1 MDSFL
6 LLPSFLSSYSFFF
19 FFFATIVSATPYVHP
34 RHLLSRLV
42 FFFSPLNAGSHCI
55 GPLGQKVRCLLSLVL
70 TPLRSCI
77 FCLVVLHFV
86 LLLSYFLFSFL
97 YAETSLLH
105 VTELR
110 KWLARRKPDFS
121 LFSFSYYISHIYRLS
136 CVQRC
141 ASYCFFFFAKKSN
154 LIFADIDILRETTRV
169 QL

>member
-6 LLPSFLSSYSFFF
+6 FLPSFLSSYSFFF

-77 FCLVVLHFV
+77 FVSLSCTSSCCCLIFFSL
-86 LLLSYFLFSFL
+86 FLF
-97 YAETSLLH
+97 AETSLLH

-141 ASYCFFFFAKKSN
+141 ASYCFFLLKKV
-154 LIFADIDILRETTRV
+154 T
-169 QL
+169 

>member
-6 LLPSFLSSYSFFF
+6 FLPSFLSSYSFFF
-19 FFFATIVSATPYVHP
+19 SFCNNCVSYTLCPPPSFAVS
-34 RHLLSRLV
+34 SRFL
-42 FFFSPLNAGSHCI
+42 FSPLNAGSHCI

-77 FCLVVLHFV
+77 FVSLSCTSSCCCLIF
-86 LLLSYFLFSFL
+86 FSFL
-97 YAETSLLH
+97 FAETSLLH

-141 ASYCFFFFAKKSN
+141 ASYCFFFAKKK
-154 LIFADIDILRETTRV
+154 
-169 QL
+169 